1 MTDYLDDVMAS
12 YHRCRLNEQFFD
24 TFYDLLLSKS
34 RAVKMK
40 FARTDFTHL
49 KLMLREALL
58 VMLCFESGVEGTR
71 EEIERLG
78 RRHKEMDVTREMYTL
93 WVGSLCE
100 AIRLHDS
107 HCTDQL
113 EQQWRRAVQSGIGLM
128 ISVDDVP
135 RRNDD

>member
-34 RAVKMK
+34 HAVEVK
-40 FARTDFTHL
+40 FADTDFTHQR
-49 KLMLREALL
+49 LMLREALL
-58 VMLCFESGVEGTR
+58 VMLCFENGVEGTR

-78 RRHKEMDVTREMYTL
+78 RRHQEMDVTPEMYSL
-93 WVGSLCE
+93 WLDSLCE

-107 HCTDQL
+107 HCTDEL
-113 EQQWRRAVQSGIGLM
+113 EQHWRRAIQSGIDLM
-128 ISVDDVP
+128 ISMEEVP